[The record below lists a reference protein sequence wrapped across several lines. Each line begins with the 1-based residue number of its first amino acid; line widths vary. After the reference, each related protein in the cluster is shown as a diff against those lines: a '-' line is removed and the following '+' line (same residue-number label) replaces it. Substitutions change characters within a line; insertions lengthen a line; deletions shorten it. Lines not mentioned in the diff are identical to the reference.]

1 MTPQFTLFA
10 AAVFLVLSACAGPA
24 ANGAG
29 LANSQWRIVA
39 IDGGVSAS
47 PDATIAFERERL
59 SASVGCNRM
68 NGPWRIEGGRL
79 IAGPLMQTKM
89 GCPGRIGEQE
99 SALGTLLAA
108 APKLTLSGERMTLA
122 SSGHAA
128 KLVRRDR

>member
-1 MTPQFTLFA
+1 MRPHFALFA
-10 AAVFLVLSACAGPA
+10 ATVSLLVSACAGPA

-29 LANSQWRIVA
+29 LADSRWRIVRL
-39 IDGGVSAS
+39 DGGAPAS
-47 PDATIAFERERL
+47 GEASVAFERERL
-59 SASVGCNRM
+59 TASVGCNRM

-122 SSGHAA
+122 SSGHSAE
-128 KLVRRDR
+128 LVRGEP